1 MGIISPQRKTIRYKR
16 KRLRNICLLLRV
28 TVFLNLVLQLT
39 NYQVNF
45 KFQKQFLNTQMNK
58 NAIILLTVLLF
69 SLKIKAQQLPTEL
82 QTPEVVSVNRMPMRA
97 SAYAYESLDLA
108 SKRNKEKSEYFLSLN
123 GTWKFNWVQD
133 PRKRP
138 MDFYKPD
145 FDDNNWDN
153 FKVPANWEVNGYGL
167 PIYVNQPYEFAGR
180 RNTGNRMNPPF
191 DIPEDNNPVGSYR
204 KKINIPES
212 WGNRQVFISLGAV
225 KSAFYIWVNGKKVGY
240 SEDSKLAAEF
250 DITKYVKAGVNT
262 IALQVYRWSDGS
274 YLECQ
279 DMWRISGI
287 ERDVYL
293 YSTPKLDVR
302 DFKATGTLDNTYTN
316 GLLNVDLTVENY
328 RIDQRTNHSKPDSF
342 YVALNLVDAKGNNV
356 WKDATGLQKVL
367 GNYKANLSFKTQISN
382 VKTWSAEI
390 PYLYTLYVTLKDK
403 NDKVIEVIP
412 QRIGFRSVEIKGSD
426 LLVNGKRVFLKGV
439 NRHEHNATQGHT
451 LTHEDMRKDMEMMKK
466 LNVNAVRHSHYPPDP
481 YWMELCDE
489 YGLYVIDEANI
500 ESHGRY
506 YSLETTFGNDKQWR
520 IPHLERITR
529 MYERDKNHTA
539 VITWSLGNEAGNGVN
554 FYEAY
559 EWLKQRDFRPVQYE
573 RAENDFNTDM
583 IVPQYPDPNWL
594 VRYSK
599 GKSERPLIMS
609 EYAHIM
615 GNSLGNFKEYW
626 DAIENNPKL
635 QGGFIWEWIDQGID
649 TVKNGKRI
657 LAYGGDFPLEGPV
670 NENFSDNNFCVK
682 GVVTAYRGL
691 TPMAIEAKKV
701 YQFIKSNYL
710 GNKQLSINNS
720 YFFRDISNM
729 QLKWEILED
738 GRIIETGIVNNLEIG
753 PRNTQTFTL
762 PIKTVAKSGKE
773 YLITLRY
780 LLKTEEPFL
789 EKGYEIAT
797 DQFVY
802 SGSAPQYQHKVASG
816 DFKIEE
822 SAEKL
827 TVKGKDF
834 TVSFD
839 LNKGL
844 LTSYTLRGEEL
855 LLQGPKPAFYRAPT
869 DNDIGA
875 GLNRSSR
882 MWRNVYDESSKL
894 LSKKVDKLADK
905 TLAIFFHSSLLN
917 GDAETEQTFTVQT
930 DGTIKVANK
939 LIAIKG
945 KHKLLMRVGNDLQLN
960 KQYNV
965 INFYGRGPGEN
976 YWDRKTASL
985 IGLYKGKVN
994 EQYFPYA
1001 RPQES
1006 GNKADVRWV
1015 SFTNPKGKGLKFEYI
1030 DSFLNFSALPYTIE
1044 DLDPEAEKKQYHSG
1058 ELVQRDQIYV
1068 HMDLQQLGVQGMDS
1082 WGALPLEQY
1091 RIPYVNQ
1098 NYSYWIKPL
1107 K

>member
-1 MGIISPQRKTIRYKR
+1 MKKNTIILFI
-16 KRLRNICLLLRV
+16 ILL
-28 TVFLNLVLQLT
+28 FC
-39 NYQVNF
+39 
-45 KFQKQFLNTQMNK
+45 LNTQ
-58 NAIILLTVLLF
+58 
-69 SLKIKAQQLPTEL
+69 AQQLPVEL

-97 SAYAYESLDLA
+97 SAFAYEDADLA
-108 SKRNKEKSEYFLSLN
+108 AKRNKEKSEYFISLN
-123 GTWKFNWVQD
+123 GTWKFNWVKD

-138 MDFYKPD
+138 LDFYKTD
-145 FDDNNWDN
+145 FNDASWDN

-180 RNTGNRMNPPF
+180 KNTGNRMNPPF

-204 KKINIPES
+204 KKINIPEN
-212 WGNRQVFISLGAV
+212 WKNRQVFISLGAV

-250 DITKYVKAGVNT
+250 DITKYVKPGENT

-293 YSTPKLDVR
+293 YSTPKLDIR
-302 DFKATGTLDNTYTN
+302 DFKAVGTLDPTYTN
-316 GLLNVDLTVENY
+316 GLLNVDVTIENY
-328 RIDQRTNHSKPDSF
+328 KIDQRTNHSRPDSF
-342 YVALNLVDAKGNNV
+342 YVALNLVDAKGNSI

-367 GNYKANLSFKTQISN
+367 GNYKSNLSFKTQISN
-382 VKTWSAEI
+382 VKNWSAEV
-390 PYLYTLYVTLKDK
+390 PYLYTLYITLKDK
-403 NDKVIEVIP
+403 NENVIEVIP

-489 YGLYVIDEANI
+489 FGLYVIDEANI

-529 MYERDKNHTA
+529 MYERDKNHTS

-554 FYEAY
+554 FYEGY

-594 VRYSK
+594 IRYSK

-626 DAIENNPKL
+626 DAIEGNPKL
-635 QGGFIWEWIDQGID
+635 QGGFIWEWIDQAID

-670 NENFSDNNFCVK
+670 NEDFSDNNFCVK

-701 YQFIKSNYL
+701 YQFIKSSYI
-710 GNKQLSINNS
+710 GNKQISINNS
-720 YFFRDISNM
+720 YFFRDISNF
-729 QLKWEILED
+729 QLKWEVLED
-738 GRIIETGIVNNLEIG
+738 GKIVETGLLNELPVG
-753 PRNTQTFTL
+753 PRATQTFTL
-762 PIKTVAKSGKE
+762 PIKTTVKTGKE
-773 YLITLRY
+773 YFLTLRY
-780 LLKTEEPFL
+780 LLKTDEPFL
-789 EKGYEIAT
+789 EKGYELAT
-797 DQFVY
+797 EQFVY
-802 SGSAPQYQHKVASG
+802 GGGAATYQAQIQNGDLKV
-816 DFKIEE
+816 EE
-822 SAEKL
+822 TADKVV
-827 TVKGKDF
+827 VKGKDF
-834 TVSFD
+834 TASFD
-839 LNKGL
+839 LKKGL
-844 LTSYTLRGEEL
+844 LTSYVLKGEEL
-855 LLQGPKPAFYRAPT
+855 LAQGPKPAFYRAPT

-875 GLNRSSR
+875 GLNKSLR
-882 MWRNVYDESSKL
+882 MWRNVYDEKSTL
-894 LSKKVDKLADK
+894 LSQKVDKSNPKYL
-905 TLAIFFHSSLLN
+905 TIFFRSSLLN
-917 GDAETEQTFTVQT
+917 GDAETEQLFTIQA
-930 DGTIKVANK
+930 DGTIKVDNK
-939 LIAIKG
+939 LIAVKG
-945 KHKLLMRVGNDLQLN
+945 KYRALMRVGNDLQLN
-960 KQYNV
+960 KQYNA

-985 IGLYKGKVN
+985 IGLYKSKVN
-994 EQYFPYA
+994 DQYFPYA

-1006 GNKADVRWV
+1006 GNKTDVRWV
-1015 SFTNPKGKGLKFEYI
+1015 SFTNAKGKGLKFEYAEN
-1030 DSFLNFSALPYTIE
+1030 FLSFSALPYTIE

-1058 ELVQRDQIYV
+1058 ELVQRDKIYV
-1068 HMDLQQLGVQGMDS
+1068 HMDLQQLGVQGIDS
-1082 WGALPLEQY
+1082 WGSMPLSEYQ
-1091 RIPYVNQ
+1091 IPYKNQ
-1098 NYSYWIKPL
+1098 QYSYWIKPI